1 MLIPSF
7 PSSSQQR
14 ADYENRDL
22 KGAEA
27 KDDQKN
33 ADRARDQKQQDER
46 DEAEIAAALMADQE
60 EYL

>member
-1 MLIPSF
+1 VLIPSF

-33 ADRARDQKQQDER
+33 ADRARDQKQDER